1 MPMQLRR
8 LTLKLRHEAAVLL
21 LGALCGCTGT
31 APTRPDPV
39 ADAPP
44 ARFKAVA
51 PAPDENPQPVARA
64 QWWTVY
70 DDPVLNGLVERA
82 NSGNTDI
89 QIAAN
94 RLAHARA
101 IAAQAGS
108 ARQPQAGL
116 SAGVSRLEGPLL
128 NAAGQEGTLL
138 TAGATLS
145 YEVDVLGRLS
155 KAGEAAALDQQSRAA
170 LLDGARLITQTQ
182 VAQTYLALRF
192 ADEEAGVL
200 RQSLAADRQTLQIQ
214 AARLQSGSISEIDFE
229 HQRSEST
236 AAGAQTLALQQRRTE
251 LENTLAVLVGEAPS
265 EFQLAPAEWRAT
277 LPVLQP
283 GVPAEV
289 LARRPDISAAQK
301 NVLAAQQRLGIARTA
316 WFPGLTLS
324 GGSGFASTDL
334 STLFSVSMQT
344 WALGALATVPL
355 LDGGRREASVAM
367 ADADLQAA
375 AVSYRSQVL
384 SALRE
389 VEDQISATR
398 SLALQSDVMQRAWS
412 SAARAANLSGTR
424 LQSGSISQ
432 LDWLNARRSEL
443 HSRRQVVQA
452 RAAQYQ
458 ASVAL
463 LRAMGGGWN

>member
-1 MPMQLRR
+1 MQISR

-21 LGALCGCTGT
+21 LGVLCGCTGT
-31 APTRPDPV
+31 APTRPEPLV
-39 ADAPP
+39 VAPP
-44 ARFKAVA
+44 ARFKAEA
-51 PAPDENPQPVARA
+51 QAPDENPQPVARV

-70 DDPVLNGLVERA
+70 DDPVLNGLIERA
-82 NSGNTDI
+82 NQGNTDI
-89 QIAAN
+89 QIASS

-101 IAAQAGS
+101 MAAQAGA

-116 SAGVSRLEGPLL
+116 NAGVSRQEGPLL

-155 KAGEAAALDQQSRAA
+155 KAGEAAALDQQSRSA

-192 ADEEAGVL
+192 LDEEADLL
-200 RQSLAADRQTLQIQ
+200 RQSLAAGRQTLQIQ
-214 AARLQSGSISEIDFE
+214 ATRLQSGSLSEMDFE
-229 HQRSEST
+229 HQRSES
-236 AAGAQTLALQQRRTE
+236 AGAGAQTLVLQQRRTE
-251 LENTLAVLVGEAPS
+251 LENTLAVLLGEAPS
-265 EFQLAPAEWRAT
+265 EFQLAPAQWHAT
-277 LPVLQP
+277 LPVLQA
-283 GVPAEV
+283 GVPAQV
-289 LARRPDISAAQK
+289 LARRPDVSAAQK

-316 WFPGLTLS
+316 WFPGLTLT
-324 GGSGFASTDL
+324 GGSGFAATDL

-367 ADADLQAA
+367 ADADLQTAA
-375 AVSYRSQVL
+375 AGYRSQVL
-384 SALRE
+384 LALRE

-398 SLALQSDVMQRAWS
+398 SLALQNDVMQRAWS
-412 SAARAANLSGTR
+412 SAARARDLSDTR

-432 LDWLNARRSEL
+432 LDWLNVRRSEL
-443 HSRRQVVQA
+443 QSRRQVVLA

-463 LRAMGGGWN
+463 LRALGGGWN

>member
-1 MPMQLRR
+1 MQMQMSR
-8 LTLKLRHEAAVLL
+8 LTLKLHHGAAVLL
-21 LGALCGCTGT
+21 LGALCGCTST

-44 ARFKAVA
+44 VRFKAEA
-51 PAPDENPQPVARA
+51 PSPQENPPAVARA
-64 QWWTVY
+64 QWWTVF
-70 DDPVLNGLVERA
+70 DDPVLDGLVERA
-82 NSGNTDI
+82 NQGNTDI
-89 QIAAN
+89 QIAAS
-94 RLAHARA
+94 RLAYAKA

-116 SAGVSRLEGPLL
+116 SAGASRLEGPLL

-170 LLDGARLITQTQ
+170 LLNSARLITQTQ

-192 ADEEAGVL
+192 LDEETHVL
-200 RQSLAADRQTLQIQ
+200 RQSLAADHQALQIQ

-236 AAGAQTLALQQRRTE
+236 AAGAQPLVLQQRRTE
-251 LENTLAVLVGEAPS
+251 LENTLAVLLGEAPS
-265 EFQLAPAEWRAT
+265 EFQLEPAAWRAT
-277 LPVLQP
+277 LPMLQP
-283 GVPAEV
+283 GVPAQV
-289 LARRPDISAAQK
+289 LARRPDISAAQS

-316 WFPGLTLS
+316 WFPGLTLT

-334 STLFSVSMQT
+334 STLFSVSVQT

-384 SALRE
+384 LALRE

-412 SAARAANLSGTR
+412 SAARARDLSDTR
-424 LQSGSISQ
+424 LQSGSISR

-443 HSRRQVVQA
+443 HTRRQVVLA